1 MKVTKEYLKARNIS
15 ENNGAVQ
22 AILKLTEKNPNYEFF
37 FIKSHFGT
45 EHVALK
51 DIEETFKT
59 MRDKNIK
66 VSRSVD
72 QYVRFV
78 VKEAFTHKVNTYNDK
93 GEITGEKKTDFEQG
107 EVIDKKLYKS
117 LPDFDK
123 EKVDVRTDFEA
134 FSDEI
139 RDALTKTNANKI
151 IQQFPAAAKHVVE
164 NLTPEEKKEFY
175 FNLNSLLEMNTK
187 YLVVNP
193 FVKKY
198 KVERGDRTEVA
209 EKTFNRGAKLTLEV
223 YKTLTD
229 AQRENVL
236 EEYQKPLLAFIKKS
250 ARYKNKEALFSDLN
264 AAMYSLSG
272 DEEYKSLIERIEDT
286 EGAIL
291 EGLNPDKGI
300 VVASALNA
308 EAYKKIGGNNTNHCI
323 RAQHTFSSYVKFA
336 YKQYLI
342 TNTKLEPTDDLRII
356 GMTIDGRGN
365 VTHAHTKSDVNIRDR
380 ISGILLKWNIAQYV
394 KPMSE
399 DDIIEMLYIGIN
411 DGTIFTDKERSDM
424 VVAYLP
430 KLDKTRFEKKKL
442 LQFIRHC
449 HEPKEMMEIVRT
461 SLDMRNSKE
470 FSENYDY
477 LANNILKLISDENQ
491 SYNIVQSFVAE
502 YNNKVGITPEDAVT
516 MLVNKSKYIQPNKL
530 LEIIGR
536 DKFQTFIKEFTEE
549 QFEKILNTIPQF
561 FINFVRD
568 RKTLNNRE
576 IVKIIAAMYEYETRK
591 DIRQLVLI
599 KIYKKGYFDN
609 LDLTSHPQLLNL
621 IVADNNPLDNAIL
634 AIAVKLGHK
643 DNKIK
648 VDDKK
653 IDFASA
659 IQSITSSL
667 KPSSQ
672 R

>member
-15 ENNGAVQ
+15 ENNGVVQ

-45 EHVALK
+45 ENVALK

-66 VSRSVD
+66 VSKSVD
-72 QYVRFV
+72 QYVKYV
-78 VKEAFTHKVNTYNDK
+78 VKEEFTHKVNIYNDK
-93 GEITGEKKTDFEQG
+93 GEITGEKKTTYPQG
-107 EVIDKKLYKS
+107 HSIDKKLYKS
-117 LPDFDK
+117 LPDFEK
-123 EKVDVRTDFEA
+123 AKVDVRTDFEA

-175 FNLNSLLEMNTK
+175 FNLNSLLDMNTK

-193 FVKKY
+193 IVKKY
-198 KVERGDRTEVA
+198 KVERAGRIEAA
-209 EKTFNRGAKLTLEV
+209 EKTFQRGAKISVDV

-229 AQRENVL
+229 AEKENVL

-250 ARYKNKEALFSDLN
+250 ARYKSKEALFSDLN

-272 DEEYKSLIERIEDT
+272 DEEYKNLVEKIEDT

-291 EGLNPDKGI
+291 EGLNPEKGI

-308 EAYKKIGGNNTNHCI
+308 EAYKKIGGANTNHCI

-342 TNTKLEPTDDLRII
+342 TNTKLEPTDDFRII

-411 DGTIFTDKERSDM
+411 DGTIFTDKERADM

-430 KLDKTRFEKKKL
+430 KLDKSRFEKKKL

-449 HEPKEMMEIVRT
+449 YDPKEMMEIVRN

-502 YNNKVGITPEDAVT
+502 YNNKIGITAEDAVT

-536 DKFQTFIKEFTEE
+536 EKFQKFIKEFTEE
-549 QFEKILNTIPQF
+549 QFEKILNAIPQF
-561 FINFVRD
+561 FINFVKD
-568 RKTLNNRE
+568 RPTLNSRE
-576 IVKIIAAMYEYETRK
+576 IVKILEAMYEYETRK

-599 KIYKKGYFDN
+599 KIYNKGYFNN
-609 LDLTSHPQLLNL
+609 LDLTAHPKLLNS
-621 IVADNNPLDNAIL
+621 IVADNNPMDNAIMS
-634 AIAVKLGHK
+634 IAVKLGHK
-643 DNKIK
+643 DTKVK

-653 IDFASA
+653 IDFKSA
-659 IQSITSSL
+659 MESITSSL